1 MKEFV
6 GFGVKTYNYLTDDNN
21 ESKKAKGTKKCIIK
35 RKLKFEDYKSC
46 LQASQLENKII
57 HLNDNKIDA

>member
-1 MKEFV
+1 MKKFV
-6 GFGVKTYNYLTDDNN
+6 GLGAKTCNYLTDDNN

-35 RKLKFEDYKSC
+35 RKRNLEDYKNC

-57 HLNDNKIDA
+57 HLNDNKIDT